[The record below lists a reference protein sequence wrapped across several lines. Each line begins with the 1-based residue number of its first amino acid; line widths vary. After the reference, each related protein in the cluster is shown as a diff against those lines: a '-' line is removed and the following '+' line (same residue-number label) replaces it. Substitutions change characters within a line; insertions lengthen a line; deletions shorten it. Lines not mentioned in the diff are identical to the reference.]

1 MDKMNTYLKVVFII
15 NFLDLKRS
23 VVSVIGYW
31 FKGTAVGTGSGSNTL
46 TDDRLH
52 PAGVGGGELQQRRDQ
67 EQHCYYLKPV
77 STTPL
82 LFQCYYLKVV
92 KK

>member
-67 EQHCYYLKPV
+67 EQHCY
-77 STTPL
+77 
-82 LFQCYYLKVV
+82 
-92 KK
+92 

>member
-52 PAGVGGGELQQRRDQ
+52 PAGVGGE
-67 EQHCYYLKPV
+67 
-77 STTPL
+77 
-82 LFQCYYLKVV
+82 
-92 KK
+92 